1 MSFIRCFFG
10 LNNTSKVSRPREFK
24 KSNRPQKQAQFNDL
38 LKDQLLFYPIHGEVP
53 TDFRVQ
59 SCLSL
64 VQEENEAM
72 DDGNNDVANAC
83 VGRDL
88 DLKERE
94 HKQDSSPTQ
103 SRTIVQ
109 PRQYPH
115 RFPNNINVNNNRI
128 HRIPS
133 NYSISIY
140 SSDEI
145 YPTENMESLPRRAKT
160 PVFFIGQLERKAM
173 EHDPSERLASEYQTV
188 LPQRR
193 ISSYLDLHL
202 PLNPAKRTLR
212 KIKSQESLR
221 DLCKSYAKSP
231 SIASDSET
239 LVGSDRG
246 SSPRGSIY
254 KEDEKDD
261 TFRFK
266 DVSSPAYEPSEK
278 TSQLDQVDQDISLQI
293 CSDLLT
299 SKLTTALHQ
308 NHAVG
313 QENKVSSLEIL
324 LMIEAYESI
333 RKELLSDP
341 RDLHVTYAAET
352 ALDQWIQALYT
363 IYEDC
368 HGINYRRP
376 ISSQPRWNSRR
387 SPKPVSAFTEHQ
399 NKHASLKG
407 FGHSNPWPIEIR
419 T

>member
-188 LPQRR
+188 LPQR
-193 ISSYLDLHL
+193 
-202 PLNPAKRTLR
+202 P
-212 KIKSQESLR
+212 
-221 DLCKSYAKSP
+221 
-231 SIASDSET
+231 SDSET